1 MYSRV
6 VLISIVAAMAS
17 SNVIA
22 SLLPV
27 GSSGVAAILET
38 RDTPVEV
45 APTIN
50 DKRANEDK
58 GKGKDAAKGKDASA
72 ADAGDAGGAGGN
84 VFGKCVPKMIFVGGL
99 GNRPATEFTFQSSD
113 PICSQGQGEALNPN
127 IITNHIKDVV
137 NTKCDATDAGKALVA
152 DAIVKVAALKDRN
165 QATADTWNQA
175 LGLA

>member
-1 MYSRV
+1 MYSQV
-6 VLISIVAAMAS
+6 VVISILAATVS
-17 SNVIA
+17 SSVIG
-22 SLLPV
+22 SLLPIATT
-27 GSSGVAAILET
+27 GLSALQQGQDSPLDLALSLT
-38 RDTPVEV
+38 
-45 APTIN
+45 
-50 DKRANEDK
+50 DKRANDD
-58 GKGKDAAKGKDASA
+58 KGKDAAKGKDATATA
-72 ADAGDAGGAGGN
+72 ADAGGAGGN

-113 PICSQGQGEALNPN
+113 PICSEGQQEALNPN

>member
-1 MYSRV
+1 L
-6 VLISIVAAMAS
+6 LIREPMMTKAK
-17 SNVIA
+17 
-22 SLLPV
+22 
-27 GSSGVAAILET
+27 T
-38 RDTPVEV
+38 
-45 APTIN
+45 
-50 DKRANEDK
+50 
-58 GKGKDAAKGKDASA
+58 GKDATATA
-72 ADAGDAGGAGGN
+72 ADAGGAGGN

-113 PICSQGQGEALNPN
+113 PICSEGQQEALNPN